1 MRHAIHSQRAVALPA
16 SQRWALERLRDPSLP
31 LRDEF
36 SRADEALA
44 VPRDRA
50 VQRALSQVRREFEA
64 ADRPALDT
72 AEEIAR
78 TVLDEFGLQPVQ
90 VPVSDS
96 YELNP
101 EDVGVVAYQVV
112 R

>member
-1 MRHAIHSQRAVALPA
+1 MGARAV
-16 SQRWALERLRDPSLP
+16 RDPSLP
-31 LRDEF
+31 IRDEF
-36 SRADEALA
+36 SRVDEALA

-78 TVLDEFGLQPVQ
+78 TVLDEFGLQPVE

-96 YELNP
+96 YELTP
-101 EDVGVVAYQVV
+101 DDAGWSPTWLSCEA
-112 R
+112 RCCT